1 MQNPGSHRPFSRSVL
16 IQIRI
21 LLGLDR
27 LLLLPTMHLVQ
38 DILGALDAPLLL
50 RLLGREQLE
59 DDDEEL
65 GVRRAVLEDV
75 SEGVGA
81 ELVRT

>member
-1 MQNPGSHRPFSRSVL
+1 
-16 IQIRI
+16 
-21 LLGLDR
+21 
-27 LLLLPTMHLVQ
+27 MHLVQ
-38 DILGALDAPLLL
+38 DILGALDAALLL